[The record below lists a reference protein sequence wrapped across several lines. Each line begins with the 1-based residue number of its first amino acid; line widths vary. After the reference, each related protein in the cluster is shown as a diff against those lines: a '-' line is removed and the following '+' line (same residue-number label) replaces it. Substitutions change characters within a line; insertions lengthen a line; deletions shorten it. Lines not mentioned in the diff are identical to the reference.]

1 MMIIRCNNCNKKF
14 EINSDLIPK
23 DGRLL
28 ECGNCKNQWFF
39 KNIIEKK
46 ETKTIKKPDTK
57 KEETPVKKNKTKLEQ
72 PKNLKNLDDDKKNH
86 SKNLKKISILSSIL
100 VFIISI
106 MALIILVDTFKS
118 PIGIFVPN
126 IELILYNL
134 YESIID
140 MILFF
145 KDLL

>member
-1 MMIIRCNNCNKKF
+1 MIISCNNCNKKF

-23 DGRLL
+23 KGRLL

-39 KNIIEKK
+39 KNTIDEK
-46 ETKTIKKPDTK
+46 ETKTIKNPDTK
-57 KEETPVKKNKTKLEQ
+57 NEKIFEKENKTKLKQ
-72 PKNLKNLDDDKKNH
+72 PKSLKNLGDDKENQ
-86 SKNLKKISILSSIL
+86 SKKSKKISILNSIV
-100 VFIISI
+100 VFVISI
-106 MALIILVDTFKS
+106 TALIILVDTFKS
-118 PIGIFVPN
+118 PIGILIPN